1 MKERLFAGLLASAV
15 LIAPAM
21 TDPAQASCKDGGRC
35 GASQTTSAKSKHKVS
50 QKKKIV
56 RKTVKT
62 ASKKKAIKSKQR
74 VKVSFGS
81 GKSITK
87 SLKRRSTTHAALAVA
102 PAAGNAKRGAVVSLI
117 QNMAPSHGVPTW
129 FAMRIAQVESNYN
142 PYARGT
148 AGEYGVFQIKCPTA
162 RGIGYT
168 GDCAGLL
175 DPATNVRWGLKHL
188 QLAIGK
194 SGGNLRMA
202 ASKHNGGLGRRTEV
216 ASYVAKVF

>member
-35 GASQTTSAKSKHKVS
+35 GTNHSLSTKSKHKVS
-50 QKKKIV
+50 QKKIV

-62 ASKKKAIKSKQR
+62 ASKKKAIKSKKR
-74 VKVSFGS
+74 VKMSFGS
-81 GKSITK
+81 GKPIAK
-87 SLKRRSTTHAALAVA
+87 SMKRKSTTHAALAVA
-102 PAAGNAKRGAVVSLI
+102 PAAGHAKRGTVVSLI
-117 QNMAPSHGVPTW
+117 QNMAPSQGVPTW

-162 RGIGYT
+162 RGIGYS
-168 GDCAGLL
+168 GDCSGLL

-188 QLAIGK
+188 SLAIGK

-216 ASYVAKVF
+216 AAYVAKVF